1 MQNALF
7 IIIGLG
13 VLAVIGWLA
22 RGFFTSE
29 LIALWIRVVVGVV
42 AVAGVGLLGMVIR
55 DRMRQA
61 KSEDFK
67 GVDK

>member
-1 MQNALF
+1 MQNLLF

-29 LIALWIRVVVGVV
+29 EITLWIRVVVGVV

-55 DRMRQA
+55 DRIRQA

>member
-13 VLAVIGWLA
+13 VLVLGGFLA
-22 RGFFTSE
+22 REFFTSE
-29 LIALWIRVVVGVV
+29 EIALWIRVVVGVV
-42 AVAGVGLLGMVIR
+42 GVAGVTLLGIVIR

-61 KSEDFK
+61 DEEDFK

>member
-1 MQNALF
+1 MQNLLF

-13 VLAVIGWLA
+13 VLALIGWLA
-22 RGFFTSE
+22 SGFFTAE
-29 LIALWIRVVVGVV
+29 EIALWIRVVVGVV

-55 DRMRQA
+55 DRIRQA